1 MKTLKLVLESFR
13 FALNALKVNRLRTL
27 LSLGGV
33 AVGIFSIIGV
43 LTMVDSL
50 ERNMRESLSFLGE
63 NTIYVA
69 QFPWEFDN
77 ENYPWWKYFQRPHPD
92 VDEYRYMKE
101 RMGVN
106 AAVTIFD
113 SRSVTIKYRNNS
125 SEGVALTGG
134 SDGYEEVFELPIEEG
149 RYFSPVELS
158 SARPVVIIGQEI
170 KDNLFAG
177 IENVIGQNIKIKG
190 LRFTVIGLLEKQGT
204 NLLGTPSNDEKAI
217 IPYGAYAKLFQSSG
231 RGASAT
237 LAVKSRV
244 EEIPIEEVE
253 AEVRGHLRASRGLRP
268 KEEDNFALNRP
279 EFLSS
284 FLDVIFQSLT
294 IAGMVIGGFA
304 TLVGGFG
311 IANIM
316 FVSVRERTPIIGIQ
330 KSLGA
335 KNYFILLQFL
345 FEAIL
350 LSLIGALV
358 GSLLVYL
365 ISFVQ
370 IGTFVITMS
379 LGNLITGLLIAI
391 SIGVI
396 SGMVP
401 AVMASN
407 MNPVT
412 AIRFK

>member
-1 MKTLKLVLESFR
+1 MKTFKLVLESLR
-13 FALNALKVNRLRTL
+13 FALNALKVNKLRTF

-50 ERNMRESLSFLGE
+50 ERNMRESLAFLGE
-63 NTIYVA
+63 KTIYVA

-77 ENYPWWKYFQRPHPD
+77 DNYPWWKYFQRPHPD
-92 VDEYRYMKE
+92 YDEYRYMQE
-101 RMGVN
+101 RMGPS

-113 SRSVTIKYRNNS
+113 SRSATLRYRNNS
-125 SEGVALTGG
+125 SDGISVTGG
-134 SDGYEEVFELPIEEG
+134 SANYDEVFELPIDEG
-149 RYFSPVELS
+149 RYFSPVELTS
-158 SARPVVIIGQEI
+158 SRPVVIIGQDI
-170 KDNLFAG
+170 KETLFG
-177 IENVIGQNIKIKG
+177 SIENVIGQSIKIRG
-190 LRFTVIGLLEKQGT
+190 LRFTVIGLLERQGA
-204 NLLGTPSNDEKAI
+204 NLLGTPSNDETAV
-217 IPYGAYAKLFQSSG
+217 IPYGAYSKLFQSSG
-231 RGASAT
+231 RGASST
-237 LAVKSRV
+237 LAIKSRI
-244 EEIPIEEVE
+244 EDKPIEELE
-253 AEVRGHLRASRGLRP
+253 AEVRGYLRAKRALRP

-279 EFLSS
+279 EFLSK
-284 FLDVIFQSLT
+284 FLDVIFSSLT
-294 IAGMVIGGFA
+294 IAGIVIGGFA

-365 ISFVQ
+365 ISFVK

-379 LGNLITGLLIAI
+379 LANLITGLTIAV
-391 SIGVI
+391 SIGVL
-396 SGMVP
+396 SGMIP
-401 AVMASN
+401 AVMAAN